1 MTAQQLIT
9 LVQASLATRFPD
21 VPFNRAEQKESEQPR
36 LEYRLVSVDFTRE
49 RSDRFVRVYT
59 LEIRYVPL
67 NHRYA
72 DEQIEGLFEALETIG
87 SGETLC
93 RASELRWD
101 TDDGVPRMRISYP
114 VRTVQPAA
122 PGVRMGTMDQH
133 LHASSVR

>member
-21 VPFNRAEQKESEQPR
+21 VPFYRAEQKESEQPR

-114 VRTVQPAA
+114 VRTVQPAT